1 MQKIRTKLDRR
12 DQRSQLQVDN
22 LSKFVNEQLKE
33 IQEIKRQLVTK
44 DQELQEL
51 TLKMFAEPKPAAD
64 SQTIDDLVD

>member
-12 DQRSQLQVDN
+12 DQRGQLQVDN

-51 TLKMFAEPKPAAD
+51 TLKMFVEPKPAAD